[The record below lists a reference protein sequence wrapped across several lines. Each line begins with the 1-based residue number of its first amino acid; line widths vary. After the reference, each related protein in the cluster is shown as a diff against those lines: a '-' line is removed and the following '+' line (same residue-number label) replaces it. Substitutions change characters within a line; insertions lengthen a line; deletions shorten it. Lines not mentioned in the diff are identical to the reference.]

1 MKTFKDLIEDI
12 LPQIKELFPW
22 ELEERIAENKDILL
36 IDITEARE
44 FNTLHIEGA
53 INVPRGIL
61 EASCDWNYEDTL
73 PILAAG
79 RDREVVLICRS
90 GNRSA
95 LAAHTLQ
102 LMGYT
107 NVQSLKTGLR
117 GWNDFELP
125 LVDGDDNPVDIDNA
139 DKYFSKGPRPDQMEP
154 TD

>member
-12 LPQIKELFPW
+12 LPHIKELFPW
-22 ELEERIAENKDILL
+22 DLEERITKNKDILL

-44 FNTLHIEGA
+44 YNTLHIEGA
-53 INVPRGIL
+53 VNVPRGIL
-61 EASCDWNYEDTL
+61 EAACDWNYEDTL
-73 PILAAG
+73 PVLAAG

-102 LMGYT
+102 LMGFK
-107 NVQSLKTGLR
+107 NIQSLKTGLR

-125 LVDGDDNPVDIDNA
+125 LVDRDGNPVDIDDA
-139 DKYFSKGPRPDQMEP
+139 DEYFSKGPRPDQMEP
-154 TD
+154 